1 MWVIAKPKSK
11 TLFVKAEEL
20 MDYGTLQEAMIYN
33 TEKEAREN
41 ITEKGERVYEVEQV
55 YKLKKV

>member
-11 TLFVKAEEL
+11 TQFVKAENNA
-20 MDYGTLQEAMIYN
+20 DYGTLQEAEIYDS
-33 TEKEAREN
+33 EKAARES
-41 ITEKGERVYEVEQV
+41 ITEKGEKVYEVEQV